1 MILLFRFGRNVL
13 DNCYI
18 VYKVCFFFC
27 INFVSI
33 FMVVFY
39 LEILYF
45 FCVVYGFYYL
55 ESSRKMLIVFM
66 FVLSLLVRFNGLF
79 NIGFI
84 FYDSFIFLGM
94 ILRSFFFGIL
104 IIKMIVKM
112 LVFRICI
119 FFNIVLV

>member
-1 MILLFRFGRNVL
+1 
-13 DNCYI
+13 
-18 VYKVCFFFC
+18 
-27 INFVSI
+27 
-33 FMVVFY
+33 MVVFY

-55 ESSRKMLIVFM
+55 EISKKMLIVFM

-84 FYDSFIFLGM
+84 LYDSFIFLGM

-112 LVFRICI
+112 WVFRIFI
-119 FFNIVLV
+119 FFNIMLV

>member
-1 MILLFRFGRNVL
+1 
-13 DNCYI
+13 
-18 VYKVCFFFC
+18 
-27 INFVSI
+27 
-33 FMVVFY
+33 MVVFY

-45 FCVVYGFYYL
+45 FCVVCGFYYL

-79 NIGFI
+79 NIGFLL
-84 FYDSFIFLGM
+84 YESLGM
-94 ILRSFFFGIL
+94 ILRSFFGIL